1 MNDPGPI
8 IRMQVATVESCA
20 KTCDSV
26 AKSAMG
32 VTVLLDDMLAVGSSR
47 KMSRKL
53 RDEIRELVF
62 KAYKAGATEC
72 ARSVRRFG
80 EIVEGKL

>member
-1 MNDPGPI
+1 MSATDPFT
-8 IRMQVATVESCA
+8 RLQVGTVESCA
-20 KTCDSV
+20 KTCDDV

-32 VTVLLDDMLAVGSSR
+32 VTVLLDDMLEIGSSR

-62 KAYKAGATEC
+62 KAYKAGATQC
-72 ARSVRRFG
+72 ASSVRRFG
-80 EIVEGKL
+80 EILEGK